1 MARSIPTF
9 PTTPNDPLT
18 GKVGRPLLGLVAR
31 PASLRHQSV
40 EMRRPVRTLR
50 WKPGFHLSFI
60 IRLRSVAVSASLMDF
75 RNASLSDL
83 SGLQRPSAFEW
94 ETGCCSSIRQMIR
107 SSSPLRNG

>member
-9 PTTPNDPLT
+9 LPTTPNDALT

-50 WKPGFHLSFI
+50 WKPGFHFSFI

-75 RNASLSDL
+75 RTRRCQIFPVFRGYPLLNGRQVAVRAS
-83 SGLQRPSAFEW
+83 GR
-94 ETGCCSSIRQMIR
+94 
-107 SSSPLRNG
+107 